1 MFAALSALIILSAV
15 CVSVYNLTPL
25 AALHED
31 AQILK
36 QADAYVAENDF
47 DSALAALAELSYP
60 DEHRKQVSAVYY
72 AVAMAAFSQQDYD
85 SAVEYF
91 DLCPDYADS
100 ASRSAELHYQ
110 LGILAMDSE
119 MFDISVRG
127 EHSGYA
133 YFANGDN
140 SYTRTYVRA
149 RQLADYDGLE
159 KAIAH
164 FEKAGDYAKASEF
177 YVKCCNMLG
186 ELAYWR
192 EDFDKAIE
200 CFTLSGASQGVE
212 KCEQLKAA
220 EQERCAQYGER
231 MKYGYYRGPY
241 WWFNGYFYEYA
252 LLDDIYG
259 TSLAEIYGGQG
270 GQRYVFE
277 TNVNRERPKATGGSF
292 LYVDKAYARKNGD
305 SLVITVFLN
314 RSSYKL
320 SDMYYYTARSYPDG
334 GEMDYFSGVDYCSGS
349 VPGTDDVFSFAIDA
363 ASILDGERQ
372 LTLDFCI
379 AKGSDSPDFT
389 LSFDRQQLLRIAK
402 GD

>member
-1 MFAALSALIILSAV
+1 MFAVLSALIILSAV

-25 AALHED
+25 AAMHED

-36 QADAYVAENDF
+36 QADAYLAENDF

-60 DEHRKQVSAVYY
+60 DEHHKQASAVYY

-85 SAVEYF
+85 TAIEYF
-91 DLCPDYADS
+91 DLCLDYADS
-100 ASRSAELHYQ
+100 ASRSAELHYH

-119 MFDISVRG
+119 MFDISVKG
-127 EHSGYA
+127 ERSGYG
-133 YFANGDN
+133 YFANADN
-140 SYTRTYVRA
+140 RYSRSYVRA

-159 KAIAH
+159 NAIAH
-164 FEKAGDYAKASEF
+164 FEKAGDYAKAREF

-200 CFTLSGASQGVE
+200 CFGLSGAAQGVE

-220 EQERCAQYGER
+220 ERERCAQYGER

-241 WWFNGYFYEYA
+241 FWDNGYFYEYA

-259 TSLAEIYGGQG
+259 TSLAEIDGGHAAQ
-270 GQRYVFE
+270 QYVFG
-277 TNVNRERPKATGGSF
+277 TNINRERPKADGNDF
-292 LYVDKAYARKNGD
+292 LYVDKAYARKDGD
-305 SLVITVFLN
+305 SLVITMFLN

-320 SDMYYYTARSYPDG
+320 SDLYFYTACSYTDG
-334 GEMDYFSGVDYCSGS
+334 GEMDYSSGVDYCSGS

-372 LTLDFCI
+372 LTLDFRFE
-379 AKGSDSPDFT
+379 GSDSTDFT

-402 GD
+402 GN